1 MRIREH
7 FAIVTFALSG
17 LLLFAD
23 MNASAQE
30 NQKREHIQATAE
42 GTSTQLGRIV
52 NIDIIINEHS
62 TADDQKALIEAFQLK
77 GSEGIANA
85 LDKMHSKG
93 RIAITGTLGYDVNY
107 IREFPMPDGSRKI
120 RLITDRPIA
129 FGEHWHATRSRDYD
143 LSAAEIIISPQ
154 KGKSQGT
161 VLPACQFK
169 IDKQNELQIETF
181 QNPWK
186 LVNIRVSK

>member
-143 LSAAEIIISPQ
+143 LSAA
-154 KGKSQGT
+154 
-161 VLPACQFK
+161 
-169 IDKQNELQIETF
+169 
-181 QNPWK
+181 
-186 LVNIRVSK
+186 